1 MSNNFNILKA
11 SGSQKFL
18 IYDIKKPSHEVKA
31 YRVTNNNSIFT
42 SLSEYSKIGFNYPSY
57 KLVDPS
63 NQFDKDKIFQSDQTL
78 EFNLDI
84 EPNCLVPQLF
94 FLMQFQNKNSGIDKS
109 ITHISPIVS
118 IENITLQLN
127 SNTRYTIKP
136 EDIYIYNCVR
146 LSHGDKMFPDLID
159 NLGISSTY
167 DVDPVTNE
175 ILPAS
180 KSK

>member
-11 SGSQKFL
+11 SASQKFL

-63 NQFDKDKIFQSDQTL
+63 NQFDKDKIFQSNQTL

-94 FLMQFQNKNSGIDKS
+94 FLMQFQNKNSNIDKS

-136 EDIYIYNCVR
+136 EDIY
-146 LSHGDKMFPDLID
+146 S
-159 NLGISSTY
+159 ISIT
-167 DVDPVTNE
+167 V
-175 ILPAS
+175 
-180 KSK
+180 